1 MNWAVIIA
9 AASLML
15 AVVTAVFKLSKSIS
29 EGSKATGELV
39 VATNDLKETFNEFKN
54 NSRQTHKEIFHEL
67 DEHGKQLTD
76 HEARI
81 KIMEKE
87 KKV

>member
-1 MNWAVIIA
+1 MTLSVIIA

-67 DEHGKQLTD
+67 DEHGKKLTD
-76 HEARI
+76 HEIRI
-81 KIMEKE
+81 QHIEKE
-87 KKV
+87 KYT

>member
-1 MNWAVIIA
+1 MNVAVIIS

-39 VATNDLKETFNEFKN
+39 VATNDLKDTFNEFKN
-54 NSRQTHKEIFHEL
+54 NSRETHREIFH
-67 DEHGKQLTD
+67 QLGAHDKTLSD

-81 KIMEKE
+81 KIMEE
-87 KKV
+87 K